1 MDDKFTLAFVS
12 EVHPRL
18 YKLEQASLQIHPEVE
33 KKKKNHTLRT
43 NIHSHTYR
51 QMQIEIL

>member
-18 YKLEQASLQIHPEVE
+18 YKLEQASLQIHPEV
-33 KKKKNHTLRT
+33 KKKKITHLEQTYIVTHTDKCK
-43 NIHSHTYR
+43 
-51 QMQIEIL
+51 

>member
-18 YKLEQASLQIHPEVE
+18 YKLEQASLQIHPEV

>member
-18 YKLEQASLQIHPEVE
+18 YKLEQASLQIHPEV
-33 KKKKNHTLRT
+33 KKKKKITHLEQTYIVTHTDKCK
-43 NIHSHTYR
+43 
-51 QMQIEIL
+51 